1 MSYRIEETG
10 DGIAVL
16 ALDEECFPQDVRVRL
31 DGARWWLVRSQG
43 SDRSVVGFAGLR
55 RCGLPVNR
63 GLGFLCRVGIA
74 ESHRGRGLQKRLIRV
89 RERAARA
96 EGLTEL
102 VTYCAPW
109 NLASANSLIACG
121 FRLYRPTE
129 RWGGAEALYFRKSVQ

>member
-1 MSYRIEETG
+1 MSYRIEETS

-31 DGARWWLVRSQG
+31 DGARWWLVRDG
-43 SDRSVVGFAGLR
+43 RSVIGFAGLR

-74 ESHRGRGLQKRLIRV
+74 ARHRGHGLQKRLIRV

-96 EGLTEL
+96 EGLEEL

-121 FRLYRPTE
+121 FRLYRPAE
-129 RWGGAEALYFRKSVQ
+129 RWGGAEALYWRKSFQ